1 MKFIINNR
9 TFYFKEKKKGRK
21 GNKHPPYLPSWMFF
35 FLHMH
40 RPGKKSER
48 LKIKI
53 YKDIP
58 GELFKSLLA
67 RPINVYKTS
76 FFQLISPPAGLPFL
90 TMFSRVFNSIL
101 EYHLLPSSIT
111 D

>member
-67 RPINVYKTS
+67 RPINVHKTS
-76 FFQLISPPAGLPFL
+76 FFPVNFPYCWFAFL
-90 TMFSRVFNSIL
+90 DHV
-101 EYHLLPSSIT
+101 
-111 D
+111 